1 MKKYTVFFN
10 PLAARVLF
18 FIFTHLSCQELFSQ
32 PEPMSNVGI
41 GTTSPTR
48 AKLEVFGTG
57 GIFSFTSAIF
67 GSDGAGISLQR
78 NRPAIGFNQYND
90 VTSKFMTTGYAGI
103 EYFDPATGIYALD
116 MLGSGT
122 ANANT
127 TVQTRSLT
135 IGNNGNISIKT
146 ATGANAS
153 LYVIKGG
160 NVDGSAIFGGTQYGS
175 YFHYS
180 ATEDTYVRGGINGS
194 SVIIND
200 IPNGKIQMGNGST
213 KVGINTLPY
222 SPLTALEVNGAVS
235 LRAATINIV
244 NGSVITVGDRSFI
257 SINATQTGVTN
268 GFSITAGISPGQIL
282 ILTLDNSS
290 PASAIIFEDAGIA
303 LAGSSCNLLTR
314 DTLMLIWTGARWVE
328 VSRSANHF
336 G

>member
-10 PLAARVLF
+10 PLTARFLL
-18 FIFTHLSCQELFSQ
+18 FIFTHLSCQQLFSQ

-41 GTTSPTR
+41 GTTTPTR

-57 GIFSFTSAIF
+57 GTFSFTSAVF

-90 VTSKFMTTGYAGI
+90 GSSKFMTTGYAGI

-116 MLGSGT
+116 MLGNGT

-213 KVGINTLPY
+213 KVGINTLPFA
-222 SPLTALEVNGAVS
+222 PLTALEVNGAVS
-235 LRAATINIV
+235 LRSAVVNVGSGAT
-244 NGSVITVGDRSFI
+244 ITVGDRSFI
-257 SINATQTGVTN
+257 SVYNNTQAFNVIHLSN
-268 GFSITAGISPGQIL
+268 GISPGQLL
-282 ILTLDNSS
+282 ILMGDPSTGFYGGTFIDEANLNVDNQVTIAAERTL
-290 PASAIIFEDAGIA
+290 
-303 LAGSSCNLLTR
+303 T
-314 DTLMLIWTGARWVE
+314 LIWSGTKWVE
-328 VSRSANHF
+328 L
-336 G
+336 